1 MSIFKKKKSYEIVND
16 EVVEKGY
23 TQGVPSNKFI
33 CEKIDHVPVRKINLP
48 DRTTKIY
55 IVNE

>member
-1 MSIFKKKKSYEIVND
+1 MSIFKTKKSYEIVNIA
-16 EVVEKGY
+16 VVKKGY
-23 TQGVPSNKFI
+23 TQGIPSDKFI

-48 DRTTKIY
+48 DRTTKVY